1 MTLTIISLLT
11 FGCKAQQE
19 SASKPISTS
28 APERIAKL
36 FQGND
41 VIWGFDFLDEKKIIF
56 TERSGPIN
64 ILDMTTGK
72 TQSIKNLPKVEQH
85 GQGGMLDVSLHPEF
99 KNNNWV
105 YLSYSVKE
113 SDGVETRI
121 SRAKLIDNSFQDLQI
136 LFTSNSKSNKGEHFG
151 SRIVFDGQGHIFF
164 SVGDRG
170 NRDDA
175 QKLTF
180 ANGKI
185 HRLKDDGKIP
195 GDNPFVHQK
204 NSVQS
209 IWSYG
214 HRNPQGLYFDIQTNT
229 LWENEHGPKGGDE
242 INIIQ
247 KGKNYGWPLVTYG
260 REYYGP
266 KIGTT
271 EKPGIVQ
278 PIYYFIPSI
287 APSSLTMHQNHL
299 YSGAL
304 VLTHLNRVILKDQKF
319 IREERLMESAKER
332 IRNVRSG
339 PEDLLYVSTDS
350 GKIIQIKP

>member
-1 MTLTIISLLT
+1 MTKTSFMTLTIISLLT

-175 QKLTF
+175 QKTH
-180 ANGKI
+180 I
-185 HRLKDDGKIP
+185 R
-195 GDNPFVHQK
+195 QWE
-204 NSVQS
+204 NSS
-209 IWSYG
+209 
-214 HRNPQGLYFDIQTNT
+214 PQG
-229 LWENEHGPKGGDE
+229 
-242 INIIQ
+242 
-247 KGKNYGWPLVTYG
+247 
-260 REYYGP
+260 
-266 KIGTT
+266 
-271 EKPGIVQ
+271 
-278 PIYYFIPSI
+278 
-287 APSSLTMHQNHL
+287 
-299 YSGAL
+299 
-304 VLTHLNRVILKDQKF
+304 
-319 IREERLMESAKER
+319 
-332 IRNVRSG
+332 
-339 PEDLLYVSTDS
+339 
-350 GKIIQIKP
+350 